1 MGITVGDIMNLR
13 STLALLVAI
22 GVFATA
28 PSSYAASNWVGT
40 FVQKTLITDDSEFG
54 GCMFQPSV
62 SLSGS
67 LDCPNTWISVDCAG
81 TLGGT
86 KSAGSRRF
94 DAVQLAMVTSSKLYV
109 KVDDGRKI
117 NGWCVAERIQGF
129 RLSN

>member
-1 MGITVGDIMNLR
+1 MKQTRVVTVI
-13 STLALLVAI
+13 LAVCVSMVA
-22 GVFATA
+22 A
-28 PSSYAASNWVGT
+28 PGFAASKWVGT
-40 FVQKTLITDDSEFG
+40 FVQKTLLTDDSEFG

-94 DAVQLAMVTSSKLYV
+94 DAVQLAMITSSKLYV

-117 NGWCVAERIQGF
+117 DGWCVAERVQGF
-129 RLSN
+129 RLTN